1 MRTALAYEPRPGP
14 LGRARPWVAAVY
26 LGPLAIIGFTFSNPL
41 VLLSAGCAAVL
52 AAAASGALRAA
63 LAPLRYGAVLALTMI
78 AVNGLVSQRGET
90 VLVRGWELPVLG
102 RIDVSAEAL
111 FEGGVLALRVLV
123 ALVVFGV
130 WSACVD
136 PDRLLRAARPFAAR
150 SALAATL
157 ITRLVPLAAADA
169 SRLGEAGS
177 LRGPAAAPVSR
188 AALARRLV
196 AGSLDRSVDVASTL
210 ELRGYGLERRA
221 PREHRP
227 RRRGESALVLSG
239 VIVALAA
246 VAAAA
251 VGAAGAEAYPTIEI
265 DLGPATLALLLA
277 IPLITAIPFLS
288 ARERQRLAAERAL
301 SGGSGVARDG

>member
-14 LGRARPWVAAVY
+14 LGSARPWVAAAY

-41 VLLSAGCAAVL
+41 ILLSAGCAAVG

-63 LAPLRYGAVLALTMI
+63 LAPLRFGLVLAVTMI
-78 AVNGLVSQRGET
+78 VVNGLVSQRGET
-90 VLVRGWELPVLG
+90 VLLRGWEIPVLG
-102 RIDVSAEAL
+102 QVDVSAEAL

-136 PDRLLRAARPFAAR
+136 PDRLLRAIRPFAAR

-157 ITRLVPLAAADA
+157 ITRLVPLAAADS

-177 LRGPAAAPVSR
+177 LRGPAAAPVGR
-188 AALARRLV
+188 AAIVRRLV

-210 ELRGYGLERRA
+210 ELRGYGLDRRP
-221 PREHRP
+221 PRGHQP
-227 RRRGESALVLSG
+227 RRPGEAALVISG
-239 VIVALAA
+239 VL
-246 VAAAA
+246 VAAAAAAALA

-265 DLGPATLALLLA
+265 DLSPATLALAVA
-277 IPLITAIPFLS
+277 IPLLTALPFLS
-288 ARERQRLAAERAL
+288 RRERRRLVNERARPKAV
-301 SGGSGVARDG
+301 SADG

>member
-1 MRTALAYEPRPGP
+1 MRTALAYQPRPGP
-14 LGRARPWVAAVY
+14 LGLARPWVAAAY

-41 VLLSAGCAAVL
+41 VLVSAGCAAVI

-63 LAPLRYGAVLALTMI
+63 LAPLRFGVVLAATMVV
-78 AVNGLVSQRGET
+78 VNGLVSQRGDT
-90 VLVRGWELPVLG
+90 VLVRGWEIPVLG
-102 RIDVSAEAL
+102 QIDVSAEAL

-136 PDRLLRAARPFAAR
+136 PDRLLRAVRPFAAR

-177 LRGPAAAPVSR
+177 LRGPAAAPVGR
-188 AALARRLV
+188 AALVRRLV

-210 ELRGYGLERRA
+210 ELRGYGLDRRA
-221 PREHRP
+221 PREHQP
-227 RRRGESALVLSG
+227 RRRGEPAMVLSG
-239 VIVALAA
+239 GLTAVAASVALAA
-246 VAAAA
+246 
-251 VGAAGAEAYPTIEI
+251 GAAGAEAYPTIDV
-265 DLGPATLALLLA
+265 DLGPATLALAAA
-277 IPLITAIPFLS
+277 IPLIATLPFMS
-288 ARERQRLAAERAL
+288 RRERARLAGQRVRSREVEA
-301 SGGSGVARDG
+301 DG